1 MVQKEQIS
9 RKTEEE
15 EAQKWRVWLRGG
27 TYVFGM
33 LVLAMGLTLNTKA
46 ELGVSPIISVPYSL
60 SQIFSLDFGN
70 TTLVFYILFVLVQIA
85 LHRGKAIWKDL
96 LQVPLAI
103 VFTRFL
109 NLYAAWLPEGPTVL
123 WQQLLV
129 LLMAFLCTGVGAAMT
144 VNAHLVPNPGD
155 GIVAAL
161 GETIHRPMG
170 FAKNVFDLCNACI
183 TLIIGFICGQL
194 MVGIGVG
201 TLLAV
206 IVVGRVIALY
216 NHFVRLHF

>member
-1 MVQKEQIS
+1 MIQEECAQPMEENEGE
-9 RKTEEE
+9 RKRR
-15 EAQKWRVWLRGG
+15 AWLRGV
-27 TYVFGM
+27 TYALGM

-46 ELGVSPIISVPYSL
+46 GLGVSPIISVPYSL

-85 LHRGKAIWKDL
+85 LHRGRAIWKDL

-109 NLYAAWLPEGPTVL
+109 NLYAAWLPDGPTVW

-129 LLMAFLCTGVGAAMT
+129 LLLALLCTGIGAAMT
-144 VNAHLVPNPGD
+144 VNARLVPNPGD

-161 GETIHRPMG
+161 GETIHRPLG

-183 TLIIGFICGQL
+183 TLTIGFICGQP

-216 NHFVRLHF
+216 NHFIRLRF

>member
-46 ELGVSPIISVPYSL
+46 GLGVSPIISVPYSL
-60 SQIFSLDFGN
+60 SQIFFLDFGN

-183 TLIIGFICGQL
+183 TLIIGFICGQ
-194 MVGIGVG
+194 MMAGIGVG

-216 NHFVRLHF
+216 NHFIRLRF

>member
-1 MVQKEQIS
+1 
-9 RKTEEE
+9 
-15 EAQKWRVWLRGG
+15 
-27 TYVFGM
+27 
-33 LVLAMGLTLNTKA
+33 
-46 ELGVSPIISVPYSL
+46 
-60 SQIFSLDFGN
+60 
-70 TTLVFYILFVLVQIA
+70 
-85 LHRGKAIWKDL
+85 
-96 LQVPLAI
+96 
-103 VFTRFL
+103 
-109 NLYAAWLPEGPTVL
+109 
-123 WQQLLV
+123 
-129 LLMAFLCTGVGAAMT
+129 MT

-183 TLIIGFICGQL
+183 TLAIGFICGQP

-216 NHFVRLHF
+216 NHFIRLRF

>member
-1 MVQKEQIS
+1 MTNPRYPFRGQQVLTPLGFEQTTSLLVVLISCLRERGKIMVQKEQIS

-46 ELGVSPIISVPYSL
+46 GLGVSPIISVPYSL

-109 NLYAAWLPEGPTVL
+109 NLYAA
-123 WQQLLV
+123 
-129 LLMAFLCTGVGAAMT
+129 
-144 VNAHLVPNPGD
+144 
-155 GIVAAL
+155 
-161 GETIHRPMG
+161 
-170 FAKNVFDLCNACI
+170 
-183 TLIIGFICGQL
+183 
-194 MVGIGVG
+194 
-201 TLLAV
+201 
-206 IVVGRVIALY
+206 
-216 NHFVRLHF
+216 